1 MVQGAQKVKWT
12 GTLLHLYSLTGNSHR
27 AHQQIS
33 TGIRAQLVAYINF
46 AGCLHSCPY
55 IYDKR
60 ETGKMEKAPKKHP
73 TVPSHKPHGS

>member
-1 MVQGAQKVKWT
+1 MRDLGAKGSMGSKGEMGRHTLTSLFPHWQFSS
-12 GTLLHLYSLTGNSHR
+12 GTPTDLYRHT
-27 AHQQIS
+27 
-33 TGIRAQLVAYINF
+33 TT